1 MHANKLF
8 VYQETRLLT
17 APPSTLA
24 RVALEEAVKAAN
36 GAIRALKSG
45 DAALRSRAITKSMNL
60 LTEFMAML
68 NDEAAPDLCL
78 NLKRTCDYAHRRL
91 LSAHVSQSEP
101 MLREVISLIQ
111 PIAEAWAT
119 VERRMAL
126 VAS

>member
-1 MHANKLF
+1 MQANKF
-8 VYQETRLLT
+8 FSYQETRLLT

-36 GAIRALKSG
+36 AAISCLKSG
-45 DAALRSRAITKSMNL
+45 DVPQRSRAITKSMNL

-68 NDEAAPDLCL
+68 NDEADPELCL

-119 VERRMAL
+119 VERRMTL

>member
-1 MHANKLF
+1 MQTNKLF
-8 VYQETRLLT
+8 SYQETRLMS

-24 RVALEEAVKAAN
+24 RVALEEAVKAAHA
-36 GAIRALKSG
+36 AISDLKAG
-45 DAALRSRAITKSMNL
+45 DPARRSRAITKSMNL

-68 NDEAAPDLCL
+68 NDEAEPELCF

-91 LSAHVSQSEP
+91 LQAHVNQSEP

-119 VERRMAL
+119 VERRTAL
-126 VAS
+126 AVG